1 MAAALM
7 NSPAIGVGGGAGG
20 AGKFEF
26 LRFFGCKFKLP
37 MIHAQWVPRPPV
49 TRPSSPRSSPTS
61 NRGTSWTGTAPL
73 GNEAEFELWT
83 VQSGAATSSE
93 GFVTSFLRFPP
104 GRWATLELLCRPSKQ
119 GELPENILQN
129 LRNKLPPQT
138 VFWRQLEVVLVTQ
151 GTLHAHL
158 D

>member
-7 NSPAIGVGGGAGG
+7 NSPAIGGVGGAGG

-83 VQSGAATSSE
+83 VQSGASTCSE
-93 GFVTSFLRFPP
+93 GFVTSFLRLPP
-104 GRWATLELLCRPSKQ
+104 GRCYAAQASKGNFQKTYYKTFGTSCRLKLYF
-119 GELPENILQN
+119 GGN
-129 LRNKLPPQT
+129 LKL
-138 VFWRQLEVVLVTQ
+138 FS
-151 GTLHAHL
+151 
-158 D
+158 